1 MKSIAIVSSL
11 LLSTSS
17 YVQATSLSEL
27 ALRPPLLRRAAEEL
41 DSNDKI
47 DYLSFQK
54 YNCEGMFLDWS
65 GPSAITNTLESKVVE
80 YDYDVYMEKGSD
92 RTSVLASIQNRLLRY
107 VGNDLFL
114 DCSSRRLSEG
124 FAMEEITTAPGD
136 QPSPS
141 TTGCKIDAEYGSN
154 DECMA
159 VAGAMSV
166 FYTSSGDKALDE
178 ATIDD
183 AIKASVKTGMDSGVC
198 NTDTTHGVYYI
209 GDRDSILLTSAEK
222 YYGVEEPWYKR
233 GQWLMIGTLTGL
245 ASVLLLILCFK
256 KRQSSKAQQ
265 KEDKVSNDGETEQQG
280 EQLYGEAGAHSVKSN
295 PNNQGETAVDD
306 STIMC
311 QQNNTGFCC

>member
-114 DCSSRRLSEG
+114 VCSSRRLSEG

-136 QPSPS
+136 QPSLPQLDARLMPS
-141 TTGCKIDAEYGSN
+141 T
-154 DECMA
+154 
-159 VAGAMSV
+159 
-166 FYTSSGDKALDE
+166 E
-178 ATIDD
+178 ATMN
-183 AIKASVKTGMDSGVC
+183 A
-198 NTDTTHGVYYI
+198 
-209 GDRDSILLTSAEK
+209 
-222 YYGVEEPWYKR
+222 W
-233 GQWLMIGTLTGL
+233 QWLVQCRCSTLHRGTKHLMK
-245 ASVLLLILCFK
+245 LL
-256 KRQSSKAQQ
+256 
-265 KEDKVSNDGETEQQG
+265 
-280 EQLYGEAGAHSVKSN
+280 
-295 PNNQGETAVDD
+295 
-306 STIMC
+306 STMP
-311 QQNNTGFCC
+311 